1 MKSAISAALLA
12 GAGSVFGAAVP
23 SNVPTDKCP
32 GYKAS
37 NVKTSPNSVTADL
50 KLAGENCNAY
60 GTDLENLK
68 LVVNYETSKRPATTV
83 KAISFLTTY

>member
-1 MKSAISAALLA
+1 MVSVTMKAAISAALLA

-23 SNVPTDKCP
+23 SSVPTDKCP

-37 NVKTSPNSVTADL
+37 HIKTSPNSVTADL
-50 KLAGENCNAY
+50 TLAGEGCNAY

-68 LVVNYETSKRPATTV
+68 LVVNYETSKRPSTTEY
-83 KAISFLTTY
+83 KS